1 MSDENEKTTDEKEI
15 KVTDKRM
22 FTPDGELRE
31 EYRGRI
37 EPSEGEQAASTAPTS
52 PRPSPGGPTS
62 DILGPE
68 AGVPSGEAPPK
79 AEPGAE
85 PGGRPSPGAGAAPAA
100 PGASAPQTPR
110 SPRDGGPGPS
120 PAAEKAGEKDA
131 DGESEYPSGAQF
143 EDLIGL
149 LAQGASVYLQQA
161 RRPERRSEHLELARL
176 HVDLLAIL
184 KKKTEGN
191 LSTSEKALLDD
202 ALYQLRMAV
211 VQHG

>member
-1 MSDENEKTTDEKEI
+1 MSDENEKQNDEKEI
-15 KVTDKRM
+15 KVTDRRM
-22 FTPDGELRE
+22 FTSDGELRE
-31 EYRGRI
+31 EFRGRVD
-37 EPSEGEQAASTAPTS
+37 ESGGESGGESPTSVRPSAASS
-52 PRPSPGGPTS
+52 
-62 DILGPE
+62 
-68 AGVPSGEAPPK
+68 
-79 AEPGAE
+79 
-85 PGGRPSPGAGAAPAA
+85 PGGRPGGASPGGGIVGPDAAAGPAAARPGATSAPAT
-100 PGASAPQTPR
+100 PKASAPQTPEPG
-110 SPRDGGPGPS
+110 SAGPS
-120 PAAEKAGEKDA
+120 PSGEEAA

-161 RRPERRSEHLELARL
+161 RQPERRSEHLELARL

-191 LSTSEKALLDD
+191 LAAGEKALLDD